1 MVFDCRMANDQAAHI
16 DDSCICALG
25 VAMAVTGAEVHG
37 DFPPARCPVVSTG
50 TNLLEENPASS
61 APYNPVITIHYNLE
75 PLHFV
80 SKKIRLFF
88 PDIHTEDQREI

>member
-1 MVFDCRMANDQAAHI
+1 MANDQAAHI

-50 TNLLEENPASS
+50 TN
-61 APYNPVITIHYNLE
+61 PVITIHYNLE

>member
-16 DDSCICALG
+16 DDSCMCALG

-50 TNLLEENPASS
+50 TNLLEENPPHPHRTIPSS
-61 APYNPVITIHYNLE
+61 PSIIT
-75 PLHFV
+75 
-80 SKKIRLFF
+80 
-88 PDIHTEDQREI
+88 

>member
-1 MVFDCRMANDQAAHI
+1 MANDQAAHI

-37 DFPPARCPVVSTG
+37 DFPRPVSCCKHGDQPTG
-50 TNLLEENPASS
+50 RKPASS